1 MPAARGSRLL
11 AACAG
16 LLVLFGVWT
25 VGAGLGSWAS
35 APTGPDPASAV
46 RARPAP
52 LFSVAPLRR
61 ANPTR
66 VKIPSIGVNAPL
78 VTVGLDKGEVGV
90 PSLEKPTIAGW
101 YRPGP
106 APGEVG
112 PAILVGHV
120 SGKKGPAVFYKLG
133 ELKPGALVE
142 VSRTDGKVA
151 VFHVDGVER
160 FPKSRFPTARVFG
173 EYTGPTLR
181 LITCGGAYVGGEL
194 GYADN
199 IVVFASL
206 ARTR

>member
-1 MPAARGSRLL
+1 MGRLL
-11 AACAG
+11 AGCAG
-16 LLVLFGVWT
+16 LLVLVGVWT
-25 VGAGLGSWAS
+25 AGAGLGSWAS
-35 APTGPDPASAV
+35 APAAPDPASAV
-46 RARPAP
+46 HARPAP

-66 VKIPSIGVNAPL
+66 VRIPTIGVNAPL

-90 PSLEKPTIAGW
+90 PSLDKPTLAGW

-120 SGKKGPAVFYKLG
+120 SGRKGPAVFYRLG
-133 ELKPGALVE
+133 ELKPGALIE
-142 VSRTDGKVA
+142 VSRTDDKVA
-151 VFHVDGVER
+151 VFRVDGVEQ
-160 FPKSRFPTARVFG
+160 FPKGRFPTARVFG

-181 LITCGGAYVGGEL
+181 VITCGGSYVGGNL

-206 ARTR
+206 LRTR

>member
-1 MPAARGSRLL
+1 MLAGCAA
-11 AACAG
+11 
-16 LLVLFGVWT
+16 LLVLTGVWT
-25 VGAGLGSWAS
+25 AGAGLGSWAS
-35 APTGPDPASAV
+35 APAAPDPASAV

-52 LFSVAPLRR
+52 LFSVAPMRR

-66 VKIPSIGVNAPL
+66 VRIATIGVNAPL

-90 PSLEKPTIAGW
+90 PSLDKPTLAGW

-112 PAILVGHV
+112 PAVLVGHV
-120 SGKKGPAVFYKLG
+120 SGRKGPAVFYRLG
-133 ELKPGALVE
+133 ELRPGALIE
-142 VSRTDGKVA
+142 VSRTDDTVA
-151 VFHVDGVER
+151 VFRVDGVEQ
-160 FPKSRFPTARVFG
+160 FPKGRFPTARVFG

-181 LITCGGAYVGGEL
+181 LITCGGSFVGGNL

-206 ARTR
+206 VKSR